1 LLLPEPTLI
10 GVVNITPDSFSDGG
24 NFLAMPDAVTQI
36 GQLLVDGADIVELG
50 GESTRPGAASVSVED
65 ELGRVLPVLT
75 EARSRYPNARFAVD
89 TSKSEV
95 AKAAIEA
102 GATVIN
108 DVSALR
114 FDPRIANV
122 CAEAGANV
130 TLALMHSRGD
140 LTKMASYHH
149 AEYPR
154 GVMPAIVS
162 ELGASV
168 TLALAA
174 GVRREHIVLDPGIGF
189 SKRTEHSI
197 AALAALPE
205 LVQLGFPVMIGVS
218 RKRVIGDLT
227 GVALAQERDAG
238 TVGANVAALALGAR
252 WFRVHN
258 VRANRHALD
267 AAYAIFRE
275 RANTRGSQERG
286 GFPLG
291 DAE

>member
-1 LLLPEPTLI
+1 LPLPEPTLI

-36 GQLLVDGADIVELG
+36 GQLLGDGADIVELG
-50 GESTRPGAASVSVED
+50 GESTRPGAAPVSVDD
-65 ELGRVLPVLT
+65 ELRRVLPVLT

-95 AKAAIEA
+95 AKAALEA

-122 CAEAGANV
+122 CAQAGADV

-140 LTKMASYHH
+140 ITEMASYYH
-149 AEYPR
+149 AEYPH

-162 ELGASV
+162 ELRASAS
-168 TLALAA
+168 LALAA
-174 GVRREHIVLDPGIGF
+174 GVPREHIVLDPGIGF

-218 RKRVIGDLT
+218 RKRVIGELT
-227 GVALAQERDAG
+227 GVAVAQERDAG

-275 RANTRGSQERG
+275 CANTRGSQECGR
-286 GFPLG
+286 FPLG